1 MPPGT
6 WPRSAGRSRRRRA
19 RRRPTGRRE
28 RECHGRDPDLVEGTP
43 RTTLVTR
50 SWYDT
55 TTNDLLVRSESDS
68 NTATK
73 LVTKYEYGSHGE
85 LTKVIAN
92 CTSSGITPP
101 ADASTCTGGGTQDA
115 STNLRSDFLYDPAT
129 GLLTLEWDALGR
141 ATKHEYDPLGN
152 ETAVVRNYT
161 CSGTTLPTR
170 GQTCTG
176 TGTVDAQT
184 NVRASSTFAGTIPT
198 ALGLATTQTDP
209 VGNAT
214 TYAYDNLGRR
224 TTEILPGDTTSIPA
238 LTRTNG
244 YDELGNVTSE
254 TESWPAIAPYVPA
267 GSRTTAHVYDL
278 VGRETTLTPP
288 AGPATTRTFDAAG
301 NETQTVV
308 GNVTTTR
315 VFDGLGRAT
324 SETVGTAPDAVVT
337 TRTYDGQG
345 RELTATTAGSTTK
358 EVYDLAGR
366 LTTVIEDFGG
376 LDLTTAHGY
385 DPLGR
390 EVKIIDPAG
399 TASRTGYDRLG
410 RACRTVEASTQGD
423 AAWAALAN
431 VCTSALPDPST
442 ATTHDAAGNAVA
454 VLGTDA
460 RMSAALVDPLDR
472 VITSITN
479 CTNSGTTVPAIG
491 TMCAGSGTQNATTN
505 ITSRTWYDAAGTIVA
520 TQDPA
525 DTADRTIVN
534 VRGLVKETIANCT
547 DDGTTPPSTA
557 SPPACVGTRRP
568 GGDEHPLDDDVRR
581 PGTRSSPSSPS
592 APATPRPPR
601 PPTTGPAASRPSR
614 IRWARSPAASTTR
627 PSASS
632 PRTSELHHLGDHDPG
647 RLGEL
652 HRRGHEGRDLE
663 PHHDVATMPPGTSRV
678 VAPNGRETR
687 TSYDAGGRVETRTD
701 NYVDG
706 VPGATDDLVTTSFY
720 DDAGRTAALRAPTAN
735 GTTFAVTRYLYDAD
749 GRLATEIRNCTTPAR
764 RRPRTPAPAPGR
776 GRRTGSPT
784 WSRRTAT
791 MPGATGPGSPRPLPR
806 PPPTRRDRHHPL
818 RLRRRQ
824 PALPGGGKL
833 DPDRC
838 PVGRPRRPLQHRDQ
852 RHHDDERLHPVHVRW
867 RRQPRHDDRRQR
879 EHHDVRLRRVRPPA
893 SVPTPSGGP

>member
-1 MPPGT
+1 M
-6 WPRSAGRSRRRRA
+6 
-19 RRRPTGRRE
+19 
-28 RECHGRDPDLVEGTP
+28 
-43 RTTLVTR
+43 
-50 SWYDT
+50 
-55 TTNDLLVRSESDS
+55 
-68 NTATK
+68 
-73 LVTKYEYGSHGE
+73 
-85 LTKVIAN
+85 
-92 CTSSGITPP
+92 
-101 ADASTCTGGGTQDA
+101 
-115 STNLRSDFLYDPAT
+115 
-129 GLLTLEWDALGR
+129 
-141 ATKHEYDPLGN
+141 
-152 ETAVVRNYT
+152 
-161 CSGTTLPTR
+161 
-170 GQTCTG
+170 
-176 TGTVDAQT
+176 
-184 NVRASSTFAGTIPT
+184 
-198 ALGLATTQTDP
+198 
-209 VGNAT
+209 
-214 TYAYDNLGRR
+214 
-224 TTEILPGDTTSIPA
+224 
-238 LTRTNG
+238 
-244 YDELGNVTSE
+244 TSE

-557 SPPACVGTRRP
+557 SPPACVGDPTPPAGTNIRSTMTYD
-568 GGDEHPLDDDVRR
+568 GTGATVLTIVAVGTGD
-581 PGTRSSPSSPS
+581 
-592 APATPRPPR
+592 
-601 PPTTGPAASRPSR
+601 
-614 IRWARSPAASTTR
+614 AASTQTAYDGAGRVQAVKDPLGTITR
-627 PSASS
+627 S
-632 PRTSELHHLGDHDPG
+632 LYDPTV
-647 RLGEL
+647 GEL
-652 HRRGHEGRDLE
+652 
-663 PHHDVATMPPGTSRV
+663 ATSVVNCTTSGTTIPADWVNCTGAGTKDGTWNLTTTYGYDAAGNQVSV

-749 GRLATEIRNCTTPAR
+749 GRLATEIRNCTDTGTTPPADPGACTGTGTQDRVTNLVTTYGYDAR
-764 RRPRTPAPAPGR
+764 GNRSRVTAPAPSAAADTVATVTTRYAFDADNRLCRVVASSTQTDAQWDALADRCSTAIGGTTTTNVSTRYTYDGAGNLATMIDANGNTTTYGYDASGRQTSVTDALGRTVTTGYDALGRRRVRPTGSAPSSPGRTTPPHGSPPAPRAGSPRRPRTTTTG
-776 GRRTGSPT
+776 TGSPPRPRASR
-784 WSRRTAT
+784 SRRSTTA
-791 MPGATGPGSPRPLPR
+791 SPV
-806 PPPTRRDRHHPL
+806 PPT
-818 RLRRRQ
+818 
-824 PALPGGGKL
+824 
-833 DPDRC
+833 
-838 PVGRPRRPLQHRDQ
+838 
-852 RHHDDERLHPVHVRW
+852 
-867 RRQPRHDDRRQR
+867 
-879 EHHDVRLRRVRPPA
+879 
-893 SVPTPSGGP
+893 